1 MLRANP
7 GTKLNSLLARLNLRR
22 FRRLFA
28 AAQSTELSKLPNP
41 LTNIRFFSCD
51 MRVPVDPPATSGFAG
66 DDRRNY
72 DERLRHRPV
81 VGNAEVNARLIALRR
96 QDLKPGQRPAAQLHG
111 RTAAR
116 QVQHPHIAPPDA
128 TPDAG
133 AERLRTSLLGGESLR
148 VGCDHHLLVLGATP
162 GLGALG
168 FREDAI
174 EEPITMALDDLRDP
188 ADVDQ
193 VRANA
198 DDHALLARFGPPA
211 EFTGF
216 LRPRSI
222 AARIVRTVSP
232 RPTNSACP
240 TMS

>member
-7 GTKLNSLLARLNLRR
+7 GTKLHSLLARLNLRR

-41 LTNIRFFSCD
+41 LTNIRFFGCG
-51 MRVPVDPPATSGFAG
+51 MRGPVDPPARSRFAG

-81 VGNAEVNARLIALRR
+81 VCDAEVNARLIALRR
-96 QDLKPGQRPAAQLHG
+96 QDLKPGQRPAAQVHG

-116 QVQHPHIAPPDA
+116 QVHHPHIAPPHA
-128 TPDAG
+128 TPDSR
-133 AERLRTSLLGGESLR
+133 AERLGTSLLGGESLG
-148 VGCDHHLLVLGATP
+148 VGRDHHLVVLGATP
-162 GLGALG
+162 GPGALG
-168 FREDAI
+168 FREDAL
-174 EEPITMALDDLRDP
+174 EESITMALDDLCDP

-198 DDHALLARFGPPA
+198 DDHALL
-211 EFTGF
+211 
-216 LRPRSI
+216 
-222 AARIVRTVSP
+222 V
-232 RPTNSACP
+232 
-240 TMS
+240 